1 MSRELTEADVA
12 ALERASEA
20 VKTALRL
27 LRGRRPSDIDLDTW
41 NSAMSELERAQP
53 AFDVGSPGPDEDYRL
68 FGTRIRDA
76 LEAFRR

>member
-1 MSRELTEADVA
+1 MSRELTETDAA
-12 ALERASEA
+12 ALGRAAEA

-27 LRGRRPSDIDLDTW
+27 LKGRRPSDIDPETW
-41 NSAMSELERAQP
+41 DSAMRELERAQP
-53 AFDVGSPGPDEDYRL
+53 AFEVGGPGPDEDYRL